1 MSQILDFLP
10 LNFLKSWDELNL
22 KTLFSSHGK
31 SRQYKQLNNN
41 LWNLSLLHWLQP
53 LQALYIE
60 NSVIKHQLYDS
71 LLFL

>member
-31 SRQYKQLNNN
+31 SRQNKQLNNN

-60 NSVIKHQLYDS
+60 NSVIKHQLYDP